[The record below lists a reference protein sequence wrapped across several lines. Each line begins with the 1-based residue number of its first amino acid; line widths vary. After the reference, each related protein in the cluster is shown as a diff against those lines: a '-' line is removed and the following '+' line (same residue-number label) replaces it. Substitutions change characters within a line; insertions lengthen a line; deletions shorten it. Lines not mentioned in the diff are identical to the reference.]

1 MADAPPAPVRT
12 IADALMQPGSMMP
25 GKRCANG
32 MLPCSN
38 AKKAA
43 ANNAKPWIRAA
54 FTSTP
59 KGFRCNSCSLYSSG
73 TNTDVCPYLLSDA
86 ARNNKDK
93 EVQVSLKVLD
103 AMDVVKEGAAKR
115 RKAVPVAEQY
125 SVVGFAQ
132 PASMQILVHNDKAVS
147 EEYLHPLLVL
157 LPAITGVYGNYMH
170 YYNNTVTLPS
180 HTRPELPFTLPF
192 TVYGRYGTSYGG
204 KNWKTL

>member
-1 MADAPPAPVRT
+1 MADAPTAPVRT
-12 IADALMQPGSMMP
+12 IADALMKPGSMMP

-59 KGFRCNSCSLYSSG
+59 EGFRCNSCSFYSSG
-73 TNTDVCPYLLSDA
+73 TNTSRMKLHLLNTDACPYLLSDA

-93 EVQVSLKVLD
+93 EVQDSLKVLD

-132 PASMQILVHNDKAVS
+132 PASMQILDHNDKAVS
-147 EEYLHPLLVL
+147 EEYLNPLLVL
-157 LPAITGVYGNYMH
+157 LPAITSGV
-170 YYNNTVTLPS
+170 
-180 HTRPELPFTLPF
+180 
-192 TVYGRYGTSYGG
+192 
-204 KNWKTL
+204 